1 MNFKKNCLFAAAIL
15 ALTAVV
21 TGGGCGGSGGDS
33 RPPVKAYIDG
43 ELHGDMAGALTDYL
57 DEARY
62 DNKSTDRMLII
73 SRADNSEIDDATAA
87 GAKATLAAGQPVVI
101 EHADEKEIN
110 NFLSKIGIEPN
121 FKTESADV
129 PVELFAVEKR
139 EGNTFFFVS
148 TNDAP
153 APQLPLETEEKEYI
167 ISGDENSEKSEVIS
181 NSRTVSTDKP
191 SGSDNA
197 AIMRHRVQNFI
208 SWATSGNERIT
219 QLSAERQK
227 NSADDLRTLAS
238 ASVWDRDLS
247 TGKQTYTIRYTI
259 YSCHSFK
266 QKKDYYL
273 ISQSAQLNPSSEWR
287 RTQEGHVSYPKI
299 YTAKVEGQTRKY
311 TFKNYWE
318 EFNYAEVP
326 LVKSSPQNANEVTT
340 VTSGY
345 TWSAEGNIGF
355 SGLTA
360 TGGLSGGVSYSSS
373 ESFNVSDCR
382 VNDRCGDDGKR
393 DMASWEYEFKN
404 PENGSRYF
412 YWTDLKDAP
421 LLSRSNFQP
430 VNQWVWCVPRDF
442 SDQKNDLSF
451 ISEFGWQLGQS
462 EGAVNVFYI
471 EHTAAKHRS
480 WKTLNKTFLVPLSK
494 PPLIV
499 LSAGQVDFTKSGESK
514 SVKLVSA
521 KDWTSESSQNW
532 CKIQETS
539 GTSTNG
545 ESTAIHI
552 TVSPNNTGENR
563 EAKVKLT
570 SKDGKDMAEVK
581 VFQSQY

>member
-1 MNFKKNCLFAAAIL
+1 M
-15 ALTAVV
+15 
-21 TGGGCGGSGGDS
+21 
-33 RPPVKAYIDG
+33 G
-43 ELHGDMAGALTDYL
+43 E
-57 DEARY
+57 
-62 DNKSTDRMLII
+62 
-73 SRADNSEIDDATAA
+73 
-87 GAKATLAAGQPVVI
+87 
-101 EHADEKEIN
+101 
-110 NFLSKIGIEPN
+110 
-121 FKTESADV
+121 
-129 PVELFAVEKR
+129 
-139 EGNTFFFVS
+139 
-148 TNDAP
+148 
-153 APQLPLETEEKEYI
+153 
-167 ISGDENSEKSEVIS
+167 
-181 NSRTVSTDKP
+181 
-191 SGSDNA
+191 
-197 AIMRHRVQNFI
+197 
-208 SWATSGNERIT
+208 
-219 QLSAERQK
+219 
-227 NSADDLRTLAS
+227 
-238 ASVWDRDLS
+238 
-247 TGKQTYTIRYTI
+247 
-259 YSCHSFK
+259 
-266 QKKDYYL
+266 
-273 ISQSAQLNPSSEWR
+273 
-287 RTQEGHVSYPKI
+287 
-299 YTAKVEGQTRKY
+299 
-311 TFKNYWE
+311 
-318 EFNYAEVP
+318 
-326 LVKSSPQNANEVTT
+326 
-340 VTSGY
+340 
-345 TWSAEGNIGF
+345 
-355 SGLTA
+355 
-360 TGGLSGGVSYSSS
+360 S